1 MAGTDHSTIKQHIV
15 YITLV
20 VRDYDEAIA
29 FYTEMMGFDLIEDTA
44 LGGGNRWD
52 LLELTRD

>member
-1 MAGTDHSTIKQHIV
+1 VTQRRPQ
-15 YITLV
+15 TLV
-20 VRDYDEAIA
+20 GRDCDEAIPFCTA
-29 FYTEMMGFDLIEDTA
+29 IVGFDLIEDTA